1 VVATEVRSLAHRTSE
16 AAKEI
21 RQLIQES
28 ADRVGRGEAQV
39 RQARNSVSSAQA
51 SVDEVSVVLADI
63 TRAAVEQK
71 AGISQIN
78 EAVGQLDQI
87 TQQNAAMVEEMA
99 SAARSLHTQVDAVSI
114 STRLFRLKHGEKTVS
129 QMDAVEL
136 RKQHR
141 TA

>member
-1 VVATEVRSLAHRTSE
+1 
-16 AAKEI
+16 
-21 RQLIQES
+21 
-28 ADRVGRGEAQV
+28 V